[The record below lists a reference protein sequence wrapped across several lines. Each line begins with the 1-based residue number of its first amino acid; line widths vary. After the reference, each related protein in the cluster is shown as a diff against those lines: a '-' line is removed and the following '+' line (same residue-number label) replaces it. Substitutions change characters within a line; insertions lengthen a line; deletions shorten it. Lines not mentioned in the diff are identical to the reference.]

1 MVARM
6 EDNGKMSFWLKPDEL
21 LVVQLAIRSALYLEN
36 DSIETWLYCLL
47 CETLEEITGTT
58 GEISLRKSAF
68 LPCFL
73 PS

>member
-1 MVARM
+1 MAARI
-6 EDNGKMSFWLKPDEL
+6 EDNGKMSISLKPDEL
-21 LVVQLAIRSALYLEN
+21 LIVQLAIRSALYLEN
-36 DSIETWLYCLL
+36 DKMETWLYCLL
-47 CETLEEITGTT
+47 CETLEEITGAT